1 MSKVGNR
8 KTIGPERMPHNGGAM
23 SSRAFSRAVIAAAM
37 LPALPCSAV
46 ACADLQAEVE
56 TRIRSAGVTQ
66 FSVSV
71 VDASASSP
79 GKVVGTCERGAK
91 KLMYTQAAS
100 NSGADDALKRGGKNA
115 QPILTECRDGSV
127 SLGGDCRK

>member
-1 MSKVGNR
+1 MNFCL
-8 KTIGPERMPHNGGAM
+8 
-23 SSRAFSRAVIAAAM
+23 FSRAVIAAAM
-37 LPALPCSAV
+37 LQALPCSAV
-46 ACADLQAEVE
+46 TCADLQAQVE

-100 NSGADDALKRGGKNA
+100 NSGADDAPNRGGKKA